1 MAKKNND
8 GFIYEQGISEL
19 EEIVKKLSQGQV
31 SLDESLNLYKRGVEL
46 TNLCGN
52 RLNEVE
58 QTIKMINLSNNQ
70 EDMFVGNEESEL

>member
-1 MAKKNND
+1 MENKSN
-8 GFIYEQGISEL
+8 FVYEQGISEL
-19 EEIVKKLSQGQV
+19 EDIVRKLSQGQV

-58 QTIKMINLSNNQ
+58 QAIKLINLNSNS
-70 EDMFVGNEESEL
+70 EDIFVGNEEEDL

>member
-1 MAKKNND
+1 MAKKSDSN
-8 GFIYEQGISEL
+8 FVYEQGISEL
-19 EEIVKKLSQGQV
+19 EEIVRKLSQGQV

-58 QTIKMINLSNNQ
+58 QTIKLINLSNNQ
-70 EDMFVGNEESEL
+70 EDVFVGNEEESL

>member
-8 GFIYEQGISEL
+8 GFVYEQGISEL